1 MNKISVKTFLFF
13 SSCVIILL
21 LIFDLVTW
29 KQTKNFIVEGIRQ
42 DLRGKLSLSQALA
55 GEIEFDQFDK
65 VEFYKFSVGI
75 KSITSLRTTLIDKKG
90 LVVADSEIP
99 VENLIDVEN
108 HLYRPEVQEALR
120 TGSGLA
126 VRTSTTIKEKL
137 FYYCEPVRED
147 GRITGFIRLAMFA
160 PEYDHRLDFLTRL
173 IVLSNLYFVVLLML
187 VVWIYVTWLK
197 NQFSYLRLPI
207 YKQRDKQKFVQLPRQ
222 KNEEIDLIS
231 NEINILGKKLEEGRE
246 KLSSQR
252 EQLLTIFNSLNEGV
266 AAFNK
271 NGIAIL
277 HNLAF
282 REILGVSAN
291 HENSIHFYDWIH
303 FPPIIQD
310 IEDFLKKGV
319 TIKKRTKFYG
329 DRYLDYQILPL
340 MMNDAPLE
348 GFLLTLADVTHL
360 QQLETIRQDFV
371 ANVSH
376 EFKTPLTSIRG
387 YAETLLSGMVDK
399 KKEREK
405 FLGKIEK
412 QTVHL
417 ENLVTDLLQ
426 LSRIEKKKMDDL
438 EKMNPIPIIK
448 KFISESESMA
458 LEKNI
463 GFHKEIAKFD
473 KKIHIKAN
481 EHLFQ
486 IIIFNLISNA
496 VQYNRPEGEIWFRLL
511 KTKKNLRMEI
521 EDSGS
526 GIPVEYQD
534 RIFERF
540 YRVESTRY
548 MFPEGSGLGLSI
560 VKHAVEILKGR
571 IGVKSEEEKGSI
583 FWIEI
588 PLI

>member
-1 MNKISVKTFLFF
+1 MNKISVKTFLYF
-13 SSCVIILL
+13 STTVIILL
-21 LIFDLVTW
+21 LIFDLVAW
-29 KQTKNFIVEGIRQ
+29 NQTKDFIVEGIRQ
-42 DLRGKLSLSQALA
+42 DLKGKLSLSQALA
-55 GEIEFDQFDK
+55 GEIEFDRFDK
-65 VEFYKFSVGI
+65 EEFHNFSLGI
-75 KSITSLRTTLIDKKG
+75 KSITALRTTLIDKKG

-99 VENLIDVEN
+99 VENLTEVGN

-120 TGSGLA
+120 SGSGLA
-126 VRTSTTIKEKL
+126 VRKSATINKEL
-137 FYYCEPVRED
+137 FYYCEPVREN

-160 PEYDHRLDFLTRL
+160 PDYDQRLNFLTRL
-173 IVLSNLYFVVLLML
+173 IILSNLYFIIFIML
-187 VVWIYVTWLK
+187 AVWLYVRWLS
-197 NQFSYLRLPI
+197 NQYSSLRIPL
-207 YKQRDKQKFVQLPRQ
+207 YAQRDKQKFVQLPRQ
-222 KNEEIDLIS
+222 TNEEIDLIS
-231 NEINILGKKLEEGRE
+231 NEINILGEKLEEGRE
-246 KLSSQR
+246 KSGSQR
-252 EQLLTIFNSLNEGV
+252 EQLLTIFNSLTEGV

-282 REILGVSAN
+282 REILGVSASY
-291 HENSIHFYDWIH
+291 ENSIHFYDWIH

-310 IEDFLKKGV
+310 IEDFNKNGV
-319 TIKKRTKFYG
+319 AIKKRTKFYG

-348 GFLLTLADVTHL
+348 GFLLTLVDVTHL

-399 KKEREK
+399 KKEQEK
-405 FLGKIEK
+405 FLKKIEK

-417 ENLVTDLLQ
+417 ENLVIDLLQ

-438 EKMNPIPIIK
+438 EKLNPIPIIK
-448 KFISESESMA
+448 KFISEIESMA
-458 LEKNI
+458 IENNI
-463 GFHKEIAKFD
+463 RLHKKIGKLD

-481 EHLFQ
+481 EHLIQ
-486 IIIFNLISNA
+486 IIIYNLLSNA
-496 VQYNRPEGEIWFRLL
+496 VQYNQPKGDIWFRLL
-511 KTKKNLRMEI
+511 KSKKNLRIEV

-526 GIPVEYQD
+526 GIPKEYQD

-540 YRVESTRY
+540 YRIESTRY

-560 VKHAVEILKGR
+560 VKHAVEILKGQ
-571 IGVKSEEEKGSI
+571 IGLESEEEKGSL

-588 PLI
+588 PMI